1 MQPRL
6 ITMSLVLQVF
16 QHKQNIG
23 QSENVSCWWRKMKSQ
38 LITNIIKGLCSQAV
52 FWGGR
57 STEVKHLCAKIKKCC
72 TCILSPWQQYLDNMT
87 LPLCSLLSVFY
98 LRLGHQSKEDVV
110 AWHDVE
116 EKTTCWILLP
126 TPGKRKR
133 VMVTSPAPFRKVE
146 ILNLK
151 H

>member
-16 QHKQNIG
+16 QHRQNIG

-57 STEVKHLCAKIKKCC
+57 SNEVKHLCAKIKNAAHASCLYDNNILTTWHCLFAVCC
-72 TCILSPWQQYLDNMT
+72 LFFIWDWDIRARRMWLLDMMWRRKQHVEYYCLHQEKEKEWWWRHQRLSEK
-87 LPLCSLLSVFY
+87 
-98 LRLGHQSKEDVV
+98 LR
-110 AWHDVE
+110 
-116 EKTTCWILLP
+116 
-126 TPGKRKR
+126 
-133 VMVTSPAPFRKVE
+133 F
-146 ILNLK
+146 
-151 H
+151 